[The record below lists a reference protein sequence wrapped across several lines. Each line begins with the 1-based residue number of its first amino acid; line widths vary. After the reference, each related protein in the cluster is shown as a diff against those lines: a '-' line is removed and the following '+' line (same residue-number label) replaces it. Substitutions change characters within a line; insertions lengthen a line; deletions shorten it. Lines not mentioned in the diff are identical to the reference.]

1 MARIKESISLKVKNN
16 LNRKVKIPV
25 MGGTQD
31 PSNGQANATTLYE
44 FDLSSENFIGI
55 QSVSILVS
63 TITNSTPVLYEKNS
77 INISNIKDVVDIL
90 NDFNVGVFNYQG
102 TTIFINNDINIYGR
116 IVLSTS
122 VL

>member
-16 LNRKVKIPV
+16 LNRVVKIPV

-77 INISNIKDVVDIL
+77 INISNTKDVVDIL